1 MKPFL
6 KSFFITFSLLVGIGL
21 YIAAV
26 VARGQTQMPDP
37 CSSADIAKLSVA
49 LNLSST
55 GGEVLPVSGTTRIKV
70 CGFAASVAGTT
81 PSLKFRYGTGS
92 VCGTGTTELSGVIL
106 PTSGAFVSYA
116 PGGTAFATPNGQ
128 ALCVLLA
135 GTSPSVQ
142 GVLTYVRQ

>member
-1 MKPFL
+1 MKRVLFATL
-6 KSFFITFSLLVGIGL
+6 LAATFAAYVT
-21 YIAAV
+21 AV
-26 VARGQTQMPDP
+26 VGRSQTQVPDP
-37 CSSADIAKLSVA
+37 CQSADTAKLSVA

-55 GGEVLPVSGTTRIKV
+55 GGEVLPISGTTRIKV

-92 VCGTGTTELSGVIL
+92 VCGTGTTELTGVIL
-106 PTSGAFVSYA
+106 PTAGAMVSYTT
-116 PGGTAFATPNGQ
+116 GGTAFATPNGQ

-135 GTSPSVQ
+135 GTTPSVQ